1 MAHVITEPCIDIKD
15 RSCVEAC
22 PVDCIHDAGEH
33 LVIDPASCVDCGAC
47 IPACP
52 VSAIYETLDVPT
64 EWEPF
69 IDRAVAWQEGARPA
83 TNRRL
88 DSPQ

>member
-1 MAHVITEPCIDIKD
+1 MAHVITEPCIDTKD
-15 RSCVEAC
+15 RSCVEVC

-33 LVIDPASCVDCGAC
+33 LVIDPSACVDCGAC

-52 VSAIYETLDVPT
+52 VSAIYEKLDVPT

-69 IDRAVAWQEGARPA
+69 IDRAVAYQVGGRRATGHRPG
-83 TNRRL
+83 
-88 DSPQ
+88 SPR